1 MQPGVEDNEI
11 NYGESSL
18 EAESSS
24 RWRFLRVLSSD
35 FQTASIMLIDYKV
48 EHSSISHPT
57 MHHKLSSARR
67 NRIEEFSAFC
77 FIVSPQFTSFYYTIK
92 RSNLATSIKIER
104 KRELFNSTVE
114 RKKTQW
120 RPYKPIGDIKKIER
134 TFQRKKSLQNTRTIF
149 IAHKI
154 HHQTWKRSKKHKISW
169 QAKVTNKN

>member
-1 MQPGVEDNEI
+1 MLCIKASQPAVEYNEI

-24 RWRFLRVLSSD
+24 GLKILASNS
-35 FQTASIMLIDYKV
+35 QTASFLLIDYKV

-77 FIVSPQFTSFYYTIK
+77 FIVSPQFTSFYYTIE

-104 KRELFNSTVE
+104 KRELFNSTAQR
-114 RKKTQW
+114 RKNPQW
-120 RPYKPIGDIKKIER
+120 RPYKPIGDIKKVLFKEENLYRILEQFLLHTSNNQKTPNFMAR
-134 TFQRKKSLQNTRTIF
+134 VTKKN
-149 IAHKI
+149 
-154 HHQTWKRSKKHKISW
+154 
-169 QAKVTNKN
+169 